1 MAEPIRFY
9 KGEETGIVH
18 ESYSNRNSSLFKDQ
32 YFKALSEISAYLS
45 AGSDKDSNENNIFAF
60 IGDRGTGKTSCME
73 SVAQMLCD
81 IHLENES
88 SGIFKKSNTIYQEAI
103 ENKSYFILDTI
114 DPTIFERNINI
125 LDVVIGVLFERVQQK
140 IECSDRSFS
149 SIEEYEKSK
158 QDLFDA
164 FQKVKECLKFIKK
177 PELLIS
183 DDDDISLIADM
194 ASVSRL
200 KNQMESLTDKFLAFF
215 KSDVLVI
222 AIDDID
228 LQSEHAYDMVE
239 QLRKYFMF
247 KNVIIL
253 MAFKYE
259 QMLEVLAREFTK
271 DYSVLIQTN
280 QLTISSIEEM
290 AAKYLTKLVPINHRI
305 ILPTSNMYLDRG
317 LNYYINR
324 KDTLAKESWVTI
336 KSAVVSLIFQKCRF
350 LFYNTKGEISPIV
363 PRNLRELRHLFTMLY
378 EMTDYYPDE
387 EQPSYDFR
395 INNKAQFLGYF
406 YSTWVNNHI
415 NYQDHKI
422 VNIIKN
428 LNDSSVI
435 NKTVLKLLND
445 KYKDTAL
452 KGRYSQNLFPEILAE
467 DNLSYNVSIADV
479 FVIVDC
485 IKKFITS
492 FDDKMLVFFV
502 ETYYSFKLYEYY
514 DELTEKAS
522 QAESEEERN
531 ERLINNSIR
540 KKAVVDNFSNY
551 AILAG
556 GRFINPEYNNLLP
569 IEQETK
575 KTRDYRPI
583 SFDLLKKY
591 AQEVISAEEMTVDMV
606 QKMRIVEFFALCIS
620 RVLQA
625 GDSTTNTKYRTLDEL
640 SYDFS
645 QSNQNITVQF
655 DLGAFFFNIADI
667 RSAYNKI
674 DLRLFGIASN
684 RIESLYTLFTEG
696 CKIQRDGYEA
706 EHALLSCVC
715 IRNYEILTDFVYY
728 IQFNRLRRSP
738 SKSNI
743 ENLKAF
749 FNKVALYRIF
759 NYDKHNNKKGEK
771 VPNAISFK
779 YAAIISSVLYS
790 LNEDG
795 EKIFESIFNIND
807 ADEDT
812 KMRNLAPGRV
822 TLDTF
827 DIEKLMKLLP
837 DRDEFSLHTLRRRVR
852 DCCDPLFRNN
862 RNLAHAWLYADVFKN
877 GITGKKISREDALK
891 VLVEFKNTYELK

>member
-1 MAEPIRFY
+1 MSEPIRFY

-18 ESYSNRNSSLFKDQ
+18 ENYKEKETSLFKDQ
-32 YFKALSEISAYLS
+32 YNKALNEIGAYLS
-45 AGSDKDSNENNIFAF
+45 ASSTKDTNENNIFAF
-60 IGDRGTGKTSCME
+60 MGDRGTGKTSCME

-81 IHLENES
+81 MNLESES
-88 SGIFKKSNTIYQEAI
+88 RGFLKKDNTTYQEAI
-103 ENKSYFILDTI
+103 EKNSYLILDTI

-140 IECSDRSFS
+140 IECSDRCFKSV
-149 SIEEYEKSK
+149 EEYEQAK
-158 QDLFDA
+158 QYLFDA

-183 DDDDISLIADM
+183 DDDDFSQIADM

-200 KNQMESLTDKFLAFF
+200 KSQMENLTDKFLAFF

-228 LQSEHAYDMVE
+228 LQSKHAYDMLE

-259 QMLEVLAREFTK
+259 QMLKVLAREFTK
-271 DYSVLIQTN
+271 DYYILIRTN
-280 QLTISSIEEM
+280 QLSISSIEEM

-305 ILPTSNMYLDRG
+305 ILPASNEYLGRE
-317 LNYYINR
+317 LKYFLSR
-324 KDTLAKESWVTI
+324 KDETEKNSWATI
-336 KSAVVSLIFQKCRF
+336 KNAIVSLIFTKCRF

-415 NYQDHKI
+415 KYQDHKI

-445 KYKDTAL
+445 KYKNTAL
-452 KGRYSQNLFPEILAE
+452 KGRYAQNLFPEILAE

-479 FVIVDC
+479 FVVVDN
-485 IKKFITS
+485 IKKFITNI
-492 FDDKMLVFFV
+492 DDKMLIFFI

-514 DELTEKAS
+514 DELTDEQSHEES
-522 QAESEEERN
+522 QGKKN
-531 ERLINNSIR
+531 ERIINNSIR
-540 KKAVVDNFSNY
+540 KISVVDNFSNY
-551 AILAG
+551 AILVG

-569 IEQETK
+569 VEQETK
-575 KTRDYRPI
+575 KARDYRPI

-591 AQEVISAEEMTVDMV
+591 AQEVISAEVMTDDMI
-606 QKMRIVEFFALCIS
+606 QKMRVVEFFALCTS

-625 GDSTTNTKYRTLDEL
+625 GDNTTNAAYRMLNDL
-640 SYDFS
+640 SYDFDFDS
-645 QSNQNITVQF
+645 QNSTVLF

-684 RIESLYTLFTEG
+684 RIESLYTLLTEG
-696 CKIQRDGYEA
+696 CKIQRDGYEE

-837 DRDEFSLHTLRRRVR
+837 DRDEFSLHTFRRRVR